1 MANEKDPFEGLI
13 VVEPATAEDPFKDLT
28 TIEPATSEDP
38 FEGLRVIEAAP
49 TTTSLDE
56 DPSFF
61 ETLGQTV
68 DELQGSG
75 WAGIRVM
82 GEAFGNERMIEA
94 GNRGVELN
102 EAQAARY
109 GRPMIIEDIEGIDDA
124 MEWTK
129 GAVAQVLPSIAVS
142 VPTALVGAKA
152 GAAFGSLFGPAG
164 TLAFGIGGAA
174 LGAFLP
180 SFFLGTGEIDREMK
194 RRAGDDFSDPMA
206 AMGGGAI
213 VGALDTAA
221 LAVAMKGVLPH
232 LLKRT
237 SAGRGMLDGLVNKM
251 VAEGVAP
258 SVAKGAM
265 VQGLKAAAMEGA
277 TEATQEWVEAWTA
290 ENATDVPTDQAELQS
305 SLINAFALGA
315 VGGGPLGTVSG
326 YKVARSRKERAEQQQ
341 ELNEQRAK
349 EEESLQEWVTDQ
361 GLHEMELAQL
371 KEFSKDTYPT
381 LSLVDYTTADI
392 ELAVEDIV
400 KAERNKRRTEQV
412 KREMRAVGLSET
424 SWEGLVEE
432 QLQSLE
438 TLSDEEIMEYAR
450 EQGLENRVSVFT
462 EMDNIK
468 RYLAEY
474 EVNAQHRRDGKLKSG
489 MDTFTFNQHINK
501 LKDLTKEELIT
512 FAKEQGFSQE
522 EIQDFENLGQR
533 ELAATIARRDAILE
547 MNRENL
553 EALSDPD
560 RKKLLDLQVEEDQT
574 SQNKADE
581 EIRNKRAVEVYVK
594 FGDDGTGRKLFR
606 LTEDGTYRDE
616 SGKDLGTFMGT
627 GIEGESAPV
636 ITNITVR
643 KGDFRSQQQQSFV
656 GKMLSHF
663 WGGYY
668 SLSPSA
674 PLGITAF
681 QADRNRISRLR
692 AINKAAQDLGYTYE
706 EAVLAALQN
715 KEVATREEADL
726 LILDYLKQAQEQIP
740 LTEGR
745 KREKQTEVKRLKT
758 ERDAL
763 PENATRERT
772 VLDNRIN
779 NIQKQIDE
787 NIDFQVK
794 ISTLE
799 QMPAGLAEFAVR
811 ARGLIDTLSERLLNE
826 LPESILAEKIGDQT
840 RREVIQENL
849 GKYLT
854 QSFKLYE
861 PNLGWNPT
869 SWWNRISKN
878 KVAAKIVEDA
888 KSYFRAENGSN
899 YALQEGDTL
908 EIIAEQYP
916 GITIEDI
923 QAFNP
928 TLPTVL
934 RPGYEIYIPASEA
947 RADQFINDVIAG
959 KEVIKGAE
967 VRLMAGLKPADKQK
981 AEIELATGVLKER
994 QGIPK
999 EYRALMG
1006 EITDPA
1012 QVLTNTVTRVTSIL
1026 ENMRFYNRLAELGN
1040 IPGQR
1045 LFSPF
1050 RGGRFTEE
1058 VEAKEGVPISGMWTT
1073 PQVAEAIGL
1082 QQKTK
1087 SMGWKLYENMIL
1099 LPKIAVQAGKTVYS
1113 IAAQMRNFMSAS
1125 LFFLGNGHINV
1136 GNFAESM
1143 RTLRD
1148 ELFAGGYDTQGR
1160 PISRRAQAEKSYKKL
1175 LELGIINTNTRLG
1188 EIMSTFDEAIR
1199 DKDGDVG
1206 QFAVKLLSW
1215 TKKPFGRKI
1224 SGLPQKLYTAAD
1236 DFWKIAAWG
1245 AERGTMKSAFKP
1257 GSEAELVRYANHLG
1271 LGEVVANKPYD
1282 DMIDEIA
1289 AYKVRQT
1296 IPNYDYVGNF
1306 AQRIRKSPFGNFIA
1320 FPTEIIRTS
1329 GNIMWQSYKDM
1340 TFKGNNRINGDGLK
1354 RGIGYGTATYGLST
1368 VLTAIAQAMND
1379 IDDEELKAAKRFV
1392 GEWARHSPII
1402 PISEKLPDGGFD
1414 YIDGSY
1420 IFVYDELAK
1429 IAPTIMSVA
1438 QDETE
1443 AGENLPPAVAYGLS
1457 TALLKVLEPYYELS
1471 IAPEIMASVYQNL
1484 SDTGYEIGNPEAPW
1498 GDYMKAQLEYAWK
1511 KGQPG
1516 AAAQITRLSQGL
1528 AVDEEAFTSYG
1539 KLEKTQPA
1547 LLSLMGM
1554 RTDRVNPTL
1563 GFKYKITDYQK
1574 GVRNANYLF
1583 TNVANDFGRVT
1594 PEDVLVAWDKA
1605 NEATFDLQQ
1614 DLYLN
1619 YLAAQTLGSD
1629 ITSLDDQLKE
1639 RAGLS
1644 NIRRKLEDGIFTPY
1658 KPPTTAKEIYEDNTE
1673 KMRDEL
1679 IEAYGLDTITSR
1691 YWPREELLDRRS
1703 YYRDGEF
1710 NLLLPFPL
1718 YLED

>member
-1 MANEKDPFEGLI
+1 MAEQKINPYFLSEE
-13 VVEPATAEDPFKDLT
+13 EE
-28 TIEPATSEDP
+28 TIKQT
-38 FEGLRVIEAAP
+38 P
-49 TTTSLDE
+49 TTGEDVNPYFTQEPTTPLSPLDE

-68 DELQGSG
+68 DELQASG
-75 WAGIRVM
+75 WAGWRVM

-94 GNRGVELN
+94 GNRGIEIN

-152 GAAFGSLFGPAG
+152 FAAIGTAIAPGPG
-164 TLAFGIGGAA
+164 TLIGGILGGA

-237 SAGRGMLDGLVNKM
+237 AAGRGMLDGLVNRM

-258 SVAKGAM
+258 SVAKGAV

-305 SLINAFALGA
+305 ALINAFALGA

-326 YKVARSRKERAEQQQ
+326 YKVARSRKERAEQQG
-341 ELNEQRAK
+341 ELNEQKAK
-349 EEESLQEWVTDQ
+349 AEESLQEWVTDQ
-361 GLHEMELAQL
+361 GLPEMSLAQL
-371 KEFSKDTYPT
+371 KDFVKDTYPT
-381 LSLVDYTTADI
+381 LSLADYTTANL
-392 ELAVEDIV
+392 EVAVEDII
-400 KAERNKRRTEQV
+400 KAERNKRLTEQT
-412 KREMRAVGLSET
+412 KREMRALGLSET
-424 SWEGLVEE
+424 SWEEIVEE

-438 TLSDEEIMEYAR
+438 TLSDEEIMEYVR
-450 EQGLENRVSVFT
+450 EQGIEDRIALVT
-462 EMDNIK
+462 DMDDIK

-474 EVNAQHRRDGKLKSG
+474 EAGAQHRRDGKLKSG
-489 MDTFTFNQHINK
+489 MDTFTFGQHIND
-501 LKDLTKEELIT
+501 LKDLTREELMK
-512 FAKEQGFSQE
+512 FAEQQGFKQE
-522 EIQDFENLGQR
+522 ELRDLKDLGQR
-533 ELAATIARRDAILE
+533 ELAAVIARRDAILE

-560 RKKLLDLQVEEDQT
+560 RKKLLDLQVDDDET
-574 SQNKADE
+574 SQQKADE
-581 EIRNKRAVEVYVK
+581 EIRNKRAVEVKVK
-594 FGDDGTGRKLFR
+594 FGKDGTGRKLFR
-606 LTEDGTYRDE
+606 LTEDRQYLDE
-616 SGKDLGTFMGT
+616 SGTDLGTFMGM
-627 GIEGESAPV
+627 GVEEESAPV
-636 ITNITVR
+636 ITGIAVR

-656 GKMLSHF
+656 GKLLSHF
-663 WGGYY
+663 WGGFF

-674 PLGITAF
+674 PLGIAAF

-692 AINKAAQDLGYTYE
+692 AINKAAQDLGYSYE

-715 KEVATREEADL
+715 KEIATREEADL
-726 LILDYLKQAQEQIP
+726 LVMDYLSQAQEQIP
-740 LTEGR
+740 LTKGR
-745 KREKQTEVKRLKT
+745 QEEKQGEIDRLKT
-758 ERDAL
+758 QRDAL
-763 PENATRERT
+763 PEKDTTGRARLE
-772 VLDNRIN
+772 
-779 NIQKQIDE
+779 KQINFLQNQISE
-787 NIDFQVK
+787 KIDFQIKV
-794 ISTLE
+794 STLE

-811 ARGLIDTLSERLLNE
+811 ARGLVDTLSERLLNE

-840 RREVIQENL
+840 RREVIRENL

-854 QSFKLYE
+854 QSFKIYE
-861 PNLGWNPT
+861 PNLGWNPL

-878 KVAAKIVEDA
+878 TAAAKIVEDA
-888 KSYFRAENGSN
+888 KQYFRAHNGTN
-899 YALQEGDTL
+899 YELQQGDTL
-908 EIIAEQYP
+908 ESIAEKFP
-916 GITIEDI
+916 GVTVEEL

-928 TLPTVL
+928 TLPTVI
-934 RPGYEIYIPASEA
+934 RPGYDIYIPASEA
-947 RADQFINDVIAG
+947 EANSFINDIIAG
-959 KEVIKGAE
+959 KDVVKGAE
-967 VRLMAGLKPADKQK
+967 VRLMAGLRPAEKQK

-994 QGIPK
+994 QKIPK

-1006 EITDPA
+1006 EITDPS
-1012 QVLTNTVTRVTSIL
+1012 QVLTNTVTRVASIL
-1026 ENMRFYNRLAELGN
+1026 ENMRFYEKLADLTN

-1050 RGGRFTEE
+1050 KVGQLTEQIE
-1058 VEAKEGVPISGMWTT
+1058 VREGLPIAGMWTT

-1087 SMGWKLYENMIL
+1087 HLTTKLYENMIL

-1113 IAAQMRNFMSAS
+1113 ISAQMRNFMSAS

-1160 PISRRAQAEKSYKKL
+1160 PISRRAQAEKSYRKL

-1199 DKDGDVG
+1199 DQDGDVG

-1224 SGLPQKLYTAAD
+1224 SGLPQKLYMAAD

-1257 GSEAELVRYANHLG
+1257 GSEAELVRYAEHLG
-1271 LGEVVANKPYD
+1271 LGEVITHKSYE

-1306 AQRIRKSPFGNFIA
+1306 AQRIRKSPLGNFIA

-1340 TFKGNNRINGDGLK
+1340 TFEGNLRIKGDGLK
-1354 RGIGYGTATYGLST
+1354 RSIGYGAATYGLST
-1368 VLTAIAQAMND
+1368 VLTAIAKAVND
-1379 IDDEELKAAKRFV
+1379 IDDEEIEAARKFV
-1392 GEWARHSPII
+1392 GWWARFSPIL

-1420 IFVYDELAK
+1420 IFVYDDLAK
-1429 IAPTIMSVA
+1429 LIPMMMQVA
-1438 QDETE
+1438 HDERTG
-1443 AGENLPPAVAYGLS
+1443 GENLPPAIAHGLS
-1457 TALLKVLEPYYELS
+1457 TTLLNLLEPYYELS
-1471 IAPEIMASVYQNL
+1471 IAPEIMMNIMQNR
-1484 SDTGYEIGNPEAPW
+1484 SDTGYDIANPEAPW
-1498 GDYMKAQLEYAWK
+1498 GDILKAQLEYAWK

-1516 AAAQITRLSQGL
+1516 VAAQITRLSQGL
-1528 AVDEEAFTSYG
+1528 AVDEEAFTTYG
-1539 KLEKTQPA
+1539 KLEQTQPA

-1554 RTDRVNPTL
+1554 RTDRVNPTS
-1563 GFKYKITDYQK
+1563 GFRYKITDYQK
-1574 GVRNANYLF
+1574 GVRDAGYIF
-1583 TNVANDFGRVT
+1583 TGIANDFGKVT
-1594 PEDVLVAWDKA
+1594 PEDLLSAWDKA
-1605 NEATFDLQQ
+1605 NEANFDLQQ
-1614 DLYLN
+1614 ELYFN

-1629 ITSLDDQLKE
+1629 VGALNDQLKA
-1639 RAGLS
+1639 RAGVSAL
-1644 NIRRKLEDGIFTPY
+1644 RRKLEKGVFTPY
-1658 KPPTTAKEIYEDNTE
+1658 KQPSTAKEVYENTTD
-1673 KMRDEL
+1673 KMRDTL
-1679 IEAYGLDTITSR
+1679 IEAYGLDTVTSR
-1691 YWPREELLDRRS
+1691 YWPKDELRARS
-1703 YYRDGEF
+1703 KYYRRGKF
-1710 NLLLPFPL
+1710 SLLLPFPP

>member
-1 MANEKDPFEGLI
+1 VAEPNYTSKYFTLEEIEKTPLEEEKQETVDTPKYINKYFDTPLS
-13 VVEPATAEDPFKDLT
+13 P
-28 TIEPATSEDP
+28 
-38 FEGLRVIEAAP
+38 
-49 TTTSLDE
+49 LDE

-68 DELQGSG
+68 DELQASG
-75 WAGIRVM
+75 WAGWRVM
-82 GEAFGNERMIEA
+82 GEAFGNERMIET
-94 GNRGVELN
+94 GNRGIEIN

-142 VPTALVGAKA
+142 VPTALIGAKL
-152 GAAFGSLFGPAG
+152 GAAAGSVVPFFG
-164 TLAFGIGGAA
+164 TLAGGIIGGA

-237 SAGRGMLDGLVNKM
+237 AAGRGMLDGLVNRM

-258 SVAKGAM
+258 SVAKGAV

-305 SLINAFALGA
+305 ALINAFALGA

-326 YKVARSRKERAEQQQ
+326 YKVARSRKERAEQQG
-341 ELNEQRAK
+341 ELNEQKAK
-349 EEESLQEWVTDQ
+349 AEESLQEWVTDQ
-361 GLHEMELAQL
+361 GLPEMSLAQL
-371 KEFSKDTYPT
+371 KDFVKDTYPT
-381 LSLVDYTTADI
+381 LSLADYTTANL
-392 ELAVEDIV
+392 EVAVEDII
-400 KAERNKRRTEQV
+400 KAERNKRLTEQT
-412 KREMRAVGLSET
+412 KREMRALGLSET
-424 SWEGLVEE
+424 SWEEIVEE

-438 TLSDEEIMEYAR
+438 TLSDEEIMEYVR
-450 EQGLENRVSVFT
+450 EQGIEDRIALVT
-462 EMDNIK
+462 DMDDIK

-474 EVNAQHRRDGKLKSG
+474 EAGAQHRRDGKLKSG
-489 MDTFTFNQHINK
+489 MDTFTFGQHITK
-501 LKDLTKEELIT
+501 LKDLTKEELMK
-512 FAKEQGFSQE
+512 FAEQQGFKQE
-522 EIQDFENLGQR
+522 ELRDLEYLGQR
-533 ELAATIARRDAILE
+533 ELAAAIARRDAILE
-547 MNRENL
+547 MNRENV

-560 RKKLLDLQVEEDQT
+560 RKKLLDLQVDDDQT

-581 EIRNKRAVEVYVK
+581 EIRNKRAVEVKVK
-594 FGDDGTGRKLFR
+594 VGKDGTGHKRFH
-606 LTEDGTYRDE
+606 LTENGQYLDE
-616 SGKDLGTFMGT
+616 SGTDLGTFMGM
-627 GIEGESAPV
+627 GFEGESTPI
-636 ITNITVR
+636 ITGITVR

-656 GKMLSHF
+656 GKLLSHF
-663 WGGYY
+663 WGGYF

-674 PLGITAF
+674 PLGIAAF
-681 QADRNRISRLR
+681 QADRRRISRLR
-692 AINKAAQDLGYTYE
+692 TINKAAQDLGYSYE

-715 KEVATREEADL
+715 KEIATREEADL
-726 LILDYLKQAQEQIP
+726 LVMDYLSQAQEQIP
-740 LTEGR
+740 LTKGR
-745 KREKQTEVKRLKT
+745 QEEKQGEIDRLKT
-758 ERDAL
+758 QRDAL
-763 PENATRERT
+763 PEKDTTGRARLE
-772 VLDNRIN
+772 
-779 NIQKQIDE
+779 KQINFLQNQISE
-787 NIDFQVK
+787 KIDFQIKV
-794 ISTLE
+794 STLE

-811 ARGLIDTLSERLLNE
+811 ARGLVDTLSERLLNE

-840 RREVIQENL
+840 RREVIRENL

-854 QSFKLYE
+854 QSFKIYE
-861 PNLGWNPT
+861 PNLGWNPL
-869 SWWNRISKN
+869 SWWNRVSKN
-878 KVAAKIVEDA
+878 KAAAKVVEDA
-888 KSYFRAENGSN
+888 KQYFRAKNGSN
-899 YALQEGDTL
+899 YALQEGDTVA
-908 EIIAEQYP
+908 IIAEKFP

-934 RPGYEIYIPASEA
+934 RPGYDIYIPATEA
-947 RADQFINDVIAG
+947 EANSFINDIIAG
-959 KEVIKGAE
+959 KDVMGGIETRV
-967 VRLMAGLKPADKQK
+967 MAGLRPVEKQK

-994 QGIPK
+994 QKIPK

-1006 EITDPA
+1006 EITDPS
-1012 QVLTNTVTRVTSIL
+1012 QVLSNTVTRVASIL
-1026 ENMRFYNRLAELGN
+1026 ENMRFYEKLADFSN

-1050 RGGRFTEE
+1050 KTGQFTEQIE
-1058 VEAKEGVPISGMWTT
+1058 EREGLPIGGMWTT
-1073 PQVAEAIGL
+1073 SHVSEAIGL

-1087 SMGWKLYENMIL
+1087 SLGWKLYENMIL

-1160 PISRRAQAEKSYKKL
+1160 PISRRTQAEKSYRKL

-1224 SGLPQKLYTAAD
+1224 TGLPQKLYMAAD

-1257 GSEAELVRYANHLG
+1257 GSEAELVRYAEHLG
-1271 LGEVVANKPYD
+1271 LGEVITHKSYE

-1306 AQRIRKSPFGNFIA
+1306 AQRIRKSPLGNFIA

-1329 GNIMWQSYKDM
+1329 GNIMWQSYKDA
-1340 TFKGNNRINGDGLK
+1340 TFKGNLRIQGDGVK
-1354 RGIGYGTATYGLST
+1354 RGIGYGAATYGLST
-1368 VLTAIAQAMND
+1368 VLTAIAQAIND
-1379 IDDEELKAAKRFV
+1379 IDDEEIEAARKFV
-1392 GEWARHSPII
+1392 GPWARHSPII

-1420 IFVYDELAK
+1420 IFVYDDLAK
-1429 IAPTIMSVA
+1429 LIPMVMSVA
-1438 QDETE
+1438 QDET
-1443 AGENLPPAVAYGLS
+1443 ATGENMPPAVAYGLS
-1457 TALLKVLEPYYELS
+1457 NALLELLEPYYELS
-1471 IAPEIMASVYQNL
+1471 IAPEIMKNIMENR
-1484 SDTGYEIGNPEAPW
+1484 SDTGYNIGNPEAPW
-1498 GDYMKAQLEYAWK
+1498 GDYLKDQLEYAWK

-1528 AVDEEAFTSYG
+1528 AVDEEAFTTYG
-1539 KLEKTQPA
+1539 KLEQTQPA

-1554 RTDRVNPTL
+1554 RTDRVNPTS
-1563 GFKYKITDYQK
+1563 GFRYKITDYQK
-1574 GVRNANYLF
+1574 GIRDAGYIF
-1583 TNVANDFGRVT
+1583 TDIANDFGRVT
-1594 PEDVLVAWDKA
+1594 PEELLSAWDKA
-1605 NEATFDLQQ
+1605 NEATFGLQQ
-1614 DLYLN
+1614 ELYFN

-1629 ITSLDDQLKE
+1629 VDALDDQLKA
-1639 RAGLS
+1639 RAGIS
-1644 NIRRKLEDGIFTPY
+1644 AIRRKLEKGMFTPY
-1658 KPPTTAKEIYEDNTE
+1658 KPPTTAKENYEDVTD
-1673 KMRDEL
+1673 KMRDKL
-1679 IEAYGLDTITSR
+1679 IEEYGLDTVTSR
-1691 YWPREELLDRRS
+1691 HWPKYELRARS
-1703 YYRDGEF
+1703 KYYRRGKF
-1710 NLLLPFPL
+1710 SLLLPFPP